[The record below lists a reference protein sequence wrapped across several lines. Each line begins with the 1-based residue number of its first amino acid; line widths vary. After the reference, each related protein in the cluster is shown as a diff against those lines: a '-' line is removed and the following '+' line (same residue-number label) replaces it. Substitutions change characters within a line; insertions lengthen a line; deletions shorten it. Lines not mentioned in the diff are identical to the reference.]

1 MRLANFFLFRWIV
14 VRYSPNPAAPGF
26 WDTAVAQQ
34 RNDLD
39 VRVAVMDDAASRKF
53 FGVPMARRG
62 IQPVWVQVVNR
73 SRQPYRLQFVAI
85 DPNYFSPLEA
95 AAANHYSGGKRLLG
109 FGLLAWLLFLP
120 LLILLPI
127 KLVAVR
133 RANRK
138 MDAFFLEQAFRMRPI
153 PPQGEQ
159 AGFVFTNL
167 SEGNKVV
174 LVRLLG
180 PDGPEDFEFSLS
192 VRGLD
197 TSTTCGMSF
206 NRLIRPPMWPR
217 WTSTGCVSY
226 LGHGAAGHNE
236 RRRPA
241 IRRPGQSGRH
251 RRFPSGAWG
260 VRRPMGRDR
269 GDQSGDLLEDVSGV
283 HRLARSIGTRRS
295 VRCVLFGRSQDFALQ
310 RIRSSINERLH
321 LRLWGTRVRFHGQ
334 AVWLGQVSRDIG
346 VRLTWRTWNM
356 TTHRIDPD
364 VDEARDYVV
373 EDLMHVGRLKTRG
386 VRRWCG
392 LVRPDGPA
400 AELDRRPL
408 LHRREACGGI
418 SVGIADHAHV
428 RGLVVRAETRIRLF
442 EGLENPSKAGS
453 LPKHGDWA
461 DALITSDYAEPS
473 DCHLSFLPPQSPSCL
488 TGDYLRGTV
497 TCH

>member
-1 MRLANFFLFRWIV
+1 MRIADFFPMRWLVIP
-14 VRYSPNPAAPGF
+14 YSPSPAACGF
-26 WDTAVAQQ
+26 LDTAVTQQ

-62 IQPVWVQVVNR
+62 IQPVWVHVANR
-73 SRQPYRLQFVAI
+73 TPRPYRLQFVAI

-109 FGLLAWLLFLP
+109 FGFLAWLFMLMP

-127 KLVAVR
+127 KLFAVR
-133 RANRK
+133 RANRT
-138 MDAFFLEQAFRMRPI
+138 MDAFFLEHAFRMRPI

-197 TSTTCGMSF
+197 TDHLRHEFQSLPSAADATEVDVEGLRRYLDSAPPATTNSGGRRSGDPANLVVVGDF
-206 NRLIRPPMWPR
+206 PR
-217 WTSTGCVSY
+217 V
-226 LGHGAAGHNE
+226 LAAFGARWDETEVISLATCWKTF
-236 RRRPA
+236 RA
-241 IRRPGQSGRH
+241 
-251 RRFPSGAWG
+251 FLSGAEY
-260 VRRPMGRDR
+260 RYSP
-269 GDQSGDLLEDVSGV
+269 VSA
-283 HRLARSIGTRRS
+283 L
-295 VRCVLFGRSQDFALQ
+295 CLFGRSQDFALQ

-321 LRLWGTRVRFHGQ
+321 LRLWGTPVRFRGQ

-373 EDLMHVGRLKTRG
+373 EDLMHVGRLKTAAYVDG
-386 VRRWCG
+386 VGSCDQAAPRR
-392 LVRPDGPA
+392 
-400 AELDRRPL
+400 
-408 LHRREACGGI
+408 
-418 SVGIADHAHV
+418 
-428 RGLVVRAETRIRLF
+428 
-442 EGLENPSKAGS
+442 N
-453 LPKHGDWA
+453 
-461 DALITSDYAEPS
+461 
-473 DCHLSFLPPQSPSCL
+473 L
-488 TGDYLRGTV
+488 TGDPYYTDGKRAVVFLSESRTTPTFV
-497 TCH
+497 ALS